1 MSDEGGGGERSEA
14 PSQKR
19 RDEARREGRYPAS
32 RDVPGALVLL
42 GGLGVLAMGGG
53 HFITTA
59 VQELGRELSSL
70 PTGEF
75 TLDAAVARFF
85 DAGIVMLRLGWP
97 FLVVPAVI
105 AAATGLAQ
113 SRMTLP
119 LAAIKPKWERI
130 DPWHGLTRLLS
141 PRGAVELLR
150 ALLKLTV
157 VGAVAYLTLRADWP
171 LLATVTADSGVA
183 AAAIAQVLVHLWLR
197 IALAFVV
204 LAAADYG
211 YQWWQ
216 HEKSLRMT
224 RQELRQEAKEQEG
237 NPQLRARLRSLHRQ
251 MAQRRMMNE
260 VRTADV
266 VLRNPIHY
274 AVALKYDAARMR
286 APRVVAKGERL
297 VAQRIV
303 DEAARHGVP
312 CVENPPLARAL
323 FKAVA
328 LGKEIPG
335 DLYRAVAE
343 VLAYVYGLRGG
354 RR

>member
-1 MSDEGGGGERSEA
+1 MSDEGAGGEKSEA

-42 GGLGVLAMGGG
+42 GGFGALAMGGG
-53 HFITTA
+53 HLVTTA
-59 VQELGRELSSL
+59 VHELARGLGSL

-85 DAGIVMLRLGWP
+85 DAGMLLVRLGWP
-97 FLVVPAVI
+97 FIVVPAVI
-105 AAATGLAQ
+105 AAAAGLMQ
-113 SRMTLP
+113 SRLTLP
-119 LAAIKPKWERI
+119 LAAVKPKWERI
-130 DPWHGLTRLLS
+130 DPWQGLTRLVS
-141 PRGAVELLR
+141 MKGAVEVVR
-150 ALLKLTV
+150 ALLKLAVVTAIAYTTV
-157 VGAVAYLTLRADWP
+157 RSDWP
-171 LLATVTADSGVA
+171 LIVTVAVDSNTAASAVVT
-183 AAAIAQVLVHLWLR
+183 VLWHLWLR
-197 IALAFVV
+197 IGVAFAVIAAL
-204 LAAADYG
+204 DYG

-224 RQELRQEAKEQEG
+224 KDEARQESKEQDG
-237 NPQLRARLRSLHRQ
+237 NPQLRQRLRTLHRQ
-251 MAQRRMMNE
+251 MSQKRMMSE

-266 VLRNPIHY
+266 VLRNPVHY
-274 AVALKYDAARMR
+274 AVALKYDAGSMR

-303 DEAARHGVP
+303 DEAHRHGVP

>member
-1 MSDEGGGGERSEA
+1 MADEESGGERSEA

-19 RDEARREGRYPAS
+19 RDEARKQGRYPAS

-42 GGLGVLAMGGG
+42 GGFGVLAMGGG
-53 HFITTA
+53 HLFTTA
-59 VQELGRELSSL
+59 LHEMGHGLSSL
-70 PTGEF
+70 PTADL
-75 TLDAAVARFF
+75 TVDNAVSRFF
-85 DAGIVMLRLGWP
+85 QAGMLLIRLSWP

-113 SRMTLP
+113 SRLALP
-119 LAAIKPKWERI
+119 LSAVKPKWERI
-130 DPWHGLTRLLS
+130 DPVQGLGRLLS
-141 PRGAVELLR
+141 IKGAVEVLR
-150 ALLKLTV
+150 AIVKLV
-157 VGAVAYLTLRADWP
+157 IVGAVAYLTLRADFP
-171 LLATVTADSGVA
+171 LLATVGVDSGASATAMVT
-183 AAAIAQVLVHLWLR
+183 VMSHLWLR
-197 IALAFVV
+197 IGFAFVV
-204 LAAADYG
+204 IAAIDYG

-216 HEKSLRMT
+216 HEKSLKMT
-224 RQELRQEAKEQEG
+224 RQELRQESKEQEG
-237 NPQLRARLRSLHRQ
+237 NPQLRQRMRQLHRQ
-251 MAQRRMMNE
+251 MSQKQMMRD

-274 AVALKYDAARMR
+274 AVALKYDGNSMR

-303 DEAARHGVP
+303 DEAYRHGVP

-343 VLAYVYGLRGG
+343 VLAYVYALKG

>member
-1 MSDEGGGGERSEA
+1 VAGEDSGERTEA

-19 RDEARREGRYPAS
+19 REEARREGRYPAS

-42 GGLGVLAMGGG
+42 GGFGVLAMGGG
-53 HFITTA
+53 HLVTTA
-59 VQELGRELSSL
+59 VHEMARGLSTLPAGEL
-70 PTGEF
+70 

-85 DAGIVMLRLGWP
+85 DAGALLLRLGWP

-105 AAATGLAQ
+105 AAAAGLAQ
-113 SRMTLP
+113 SRLSLP
-119 LAAIKPKWERI
+119 MAAVKPKWERI
-130 DPWHGLTRLLS
+130 DPWQGLTRLLS
-141 PRGAVELLR
+141 MRGAVEVVK
-150 ALLKLTV
+150 ALLKLVV
-157 VGAVAYLTLRADWP
+157 VGAVAYLTVRADWP
-171 LLATVTADSGVA
+171 LIVTVAADSNA
-183 AAAIAQVLVHLWLR
+183 AASAIVTVLWHLWLR
-197 IALAFVV
+197 VGFAFVV
-204 LAAADYG
+204 LAALDYG

-224 RQELRQEAKEQEG
+224 KDEARQESKEQDGNPHLRQ
-237 NPQLRARLRSLHRQ
+237 RMRSLHRQ
-251 MAQRRMMNE
+251 MSQKRMMND

-328 LGKEIPG
+328 IGKEIPG